1 MGALRGSGILSLV
14 ATAFVGGNIVSMRWD
29 EEAVDEA
36 PGSLPVKS
44 GVGLGTRDCR
54 LTNNVIAAV
63 MLNSM
68 ISTTTHRLLCS
79 VLLMSLFTAAIK
91 RYSLSSIARP
101 ITKVNVRSPQ
111 LSYLGVR
118 ELKLNSHYL
127 YLPTPCISNRSPC
140 VRAP

>member
-1 MGALRGSGILSLV
+1 MAGVGIRHIVTDSNC
-14 ATAFVGGNIVSMRWD
+14 FVGGNIVSMRWD

-44 GVGLGTRDCR
+44 GVGLGTRDSR
-54 LTNNVIAAV
+54 LTNNVIATV
-63 MLNSM
+63 MLKS
-68 ISTTTHRLLCS
+68 ITSTTTRRLLCS

-91 RYSLSSIARP
+91 RYSLSSITRP
-101 ITKVNVRSPQ
+101 LTKVHVLTPR

-118 ELKLNSHYL
+118 ELTLNSHYL
-127 YLPTPCISNRSPC
+127 YLPAPCISNRSPC